1 MKKLRVTRVSLTIV
15 GILLLSLGV
24 GNIIDDA
31 RVLTYDLTAI
41 LAGIGFLILSRCP
54 ASSNK

>member
-1 MKKLRVTRVSLTIV
+1 MNKAIKTTLLVL
-15 GILLLSLGV
+15 GILLLIIGV

-41 LAGIGFLILSRCP
+41 FAGIGFIIISRGK
-54 ASSNK
+54 S